1 MILQSSSC
9 PAQDRPSRF
18 CRDWAIYFL
27 LEGDLD
33 DGLRMPN
40 LAYQEWFAEDRAV
53 AVEEG
58 LSSSRRFPCKGDA
71 PSTRAELYMLWNRD
85 RRSSNAR

>member
-1 MILQSSSC
+1 
-9 PAQDRPSRF
+9 
-18 CRDWAIYFL
+18 
-27 LEGDLD
+27 
-33 DGLRMPN
+33 MPN

-71 PSTRAELYMLWNRD
+71 SSTRAELYMLWTEIGGRQMQD
-85 RRSSNAR
+85 SQ